1 MRTREMKTRI
11 TFFSEKGG
19 QNEDGEVISP
29 VRKDLY
35 TCWAEVVRTSL
46 KDFQEGAKQSTNKR
60 AKGVIEAEEIK
71 TFYIRHH
78 PKAPF
83 DSSAHVEYN
92 GKEYDIVAIDA
103 DENSFDCDKII
114 VKRRI

>member
-1 MRTREMKTRI
+1 MRTRKMNARI
-11 TFFSEKGG
+11 TFFSEQGG
-19 QNEDGEVISP
+19 QNEDGKVIAP

-35 TCWAEVVRTSL
+35 TCWAEVVRTFL

-60 AKGVIEAEEIK
+60 AKGMIETEEVK
-71 TFYIRHH
+71 TFYIRHY

-83 DSSAHVEYN
+83 DSSSHVEFN
-92 GKEYDIVAIDA
+92 GKEYDIIAIDA

>member
-1 MRTREMKTRI
+1 MRTRKMKTRI
-11 TFFSEKGG
+11 TFFSEQGG

-46 KDFQEGAKQSTNKR
+46 KDFQEGARQSTNKQ
-60 AKGVIEAEEIK
+60 AKGVIETEEIK

-83 DSSAHVEYN
+83 DSSDHVEYN
-92 GKEYDIVAIDA
+92 GNGYDIVAIDP
-103 DENSFDCDKII
+103 DENDFDCDKII